1 VSEEKG
7 NKQKRPLSVRGARI
21 VGRVVS
27 DKNKKTVVVERDVT
41 KKITKYKRL
50 ARSRSRIQA
59 HNPDE
64 IGARTGDM
72 VRIGETRK
80 ISKTKSWVV
89 MEILSRS
96 GEEGEGVAK

>member
-1 VSEEKG
+1 VAEEKG
-7 NKQKRPLSVRGARI
+7 NKQKRPLSIRGARI

-41 KKITKYKRL
+41 KKIPKYKRL

-64 IGARTGDM
+64 IGARAGDV

-89 MEILSRS
+89 MEIISRAQK
-96 GEEGEGVAK
+96 EGGASE

>member
-1 VSEEKG
+1 MAEEKG
-7 NKQKRPLSVRGARI
+7 NRQVRPLSVRGARL

-27 DKNKKTVVVERDVT
+27 DKGKKTVVVERDVT
-41 KKITKYKRL
+41 KKVSKYKRM
-50 ARSRSRIQA
+50 ARGRSRIPA

-64 IGARTGDM
+64 IGAKVGDT

-89 MEILSRS
+89 LEIVSKT
-96 GEEGEGVAK
+96 EGVEA

>member
-1 VSEEKG
+1 MAEEKG
-7 NKQKRPLSVRGARI
+7 NKQKRPISIRGARL

-41 KKITKYKRL
+41 KKVSKYKRM
-50 ARSRSRIQA
+50 ARGRSRIQA

-64 IGARTGDM
+64 IDAKVGDR

-80 ISKTKSWVV
+80 ISKTKSWIVL
-89 MEILSRS
+89 EIISNA
-96 GEEGEGVAK
+96 EKVEA

>member
-1 VSEEKG
+1 MAEEKG
-7 NKQKRPLSVRGARI
+7 NRQVRPLSVRGARL

-27 DKNKKTVVVERDVT
+27 DKSKKTVVVERDVT
-41 KKITKYKRL
+41 KKVSKYKRM
-50 ARSRSRIQA
+50 ARGRSRIQA

-64 IGARTGDM
+64 IGAKVGDT

-89 MEILSRS
+89 LEVISK
-96 GEEGEGVAK
+96 GEGVEA

>member
-1 VSEEKG
+1 VAEEKG
-7 NKQKRPLSVRGARI
+7 NKQKRPLSIRGARI

-64 IGARTGDM
+64 IGAKVGDI
-72 VRIGETRK
+72 VKIGETRK

-89 MEILSRS
+89 MEIISKAAA
-96 GEEGEGVAK
+96 EAVK

>member
-1 VSEEKG
+1 VAEEKG
-7 NKQKRPLSVRGARI
+7 NKQKRPLSIRGARI

-64 IGARTGDM
+64 IGAKTGDI
-72 VRIGETRK
+72 VKIGETRK

-89 MEILSRS
+89 MEIISRA
-96 GEEGEGVAK
+96 GEGVSE

>member
-1 VSEEKG
+1 MAEIKG
-7 NKQKRPLSVRGARI
+7 NKQKRPVFSRGARL

-41 KKITKYKRL
+41 KKVSKYKRM
-50 ARSRSRIQA
+50 ARGRSRVQA

-64 IGARTGDM
+64 IGATVGDI

-80 ISKTKSWVV
+80 ISKTKSWIVL
-89 MEILSRS
+89 EIISKT
-96 GEEGEGVAK
+96 EGVEA

>member
-1 VSEEKG
+1 MAEEKG
-7 NKQKRPLSVRGARI
+7 NKQKRPLSIRGARI

-27 DKNKKTVVVERDVT
+27 DKSKKTVVVERDVT

-64 IGARTGDM
+64 IGAKVGDI
-72 VRIGETRK
+72 VKIGETRK

-89 MEILSRS
+89 MEIISK
-96 GEEGEGVAK
+96 GANEAVK

>member
-1 VSEEKG
+1 VAEETG
-7 NKQKRPLSVRGARI
+7 NKQKRPLSIRGARI

-50 ARSRSRIQA
+50 ARSHSRIQA

-64 IGARTGDM
+64 IGAKTGDL
-72 VRIGETRK
+72 VKIGETRK

-89 MEILSRS
+89 IEILNRA
-96 GEEGEGVAK
+96 EGEVAK

>member
-1 VSEEKG
+1 MAEEKG
-7 NKQKRPLSVRGARI
+7 NKQKRPLSIRGARI

-64 IGARTGDM
+64 IGAKVGDI
-72 VRIGETRK
+72 VKIGETRK

-89 MEILSRS
+89 MGIVSRAA
-96 GEEGEGVAK
+96 EEAVK

>member
-1 VSEEKG
+1 MAEMKG
-7 NKQKRPLSVRGARI
+7 NKQKRPISSRGARL

-41 KKITKYKRL
+41 KKVSKYKRM
-50 ARSRSRIQA
+50 ARGRSRIQA

-64 IGARTGDM
+64 IGAKVGDI

-80 ISKTKSWVV
+80 ISKTKSWTVL
-89 MEILSRS
+89 EILSKA
-96 GEEGEGVAK
+96 EGVEA

>member
-1 VSEEKG
+1 MAEEKG
-7 NKQKRPLSVRGARI
+7 NKHKRPVSVRGARL

-27 DKNKKTVVVERDVT
+27 DKNKKTVVVERAVT
-41 KKITKYKRL
+41 KKIAKYKRI
-50 ARSRSRIQA
+50 ARGRSRIQA

-64 IGARTGDM
+64 IGAKAGDM

-89 MEILSRS
+89 LEVLSKAP
-96 GEEGEGVAK
+96 GVGK

>member
-1 VSEEKG
+1 MAEMKG
-7 NKQKRPLSVRGARI
+7 NKQKRPISSRGARL

-41 KKITKYKRL
+41 KKVSKYKRI
-50 ARSRSRIQA
+50 ARGRSRVQA

-64 IGARTGDM
+64 IGAAVGDI

-80 ISKTKSWVV
+80 ISKTKSWTVL
-89 MEILSRS
+89 EIISKA
-96 GEEGEGVAK
+96 EGVEA